1 MKNTKGNNNNNKSS
15 ASVYVSPAK
24 ASNSSETARKRE
36 YCVLFEA
43 KKNIYTE
50 IDSRVQVFKQF
61 GALKRVLM
69 NCCHRTK
76 INELIYR
83 KNHSLRLIWLVFLP
97 KFFSTLFL
105 FVCMILRVI
114 NDLALQCI

>member
-1 MKNTKGNNNNNKSS
+1 MKNTKGNNNNNNKSS

-36 YCVLFEA
+36 YCVLLEA
-43 KKNIYTE
+43 RKNIYTE

-69 NCCHRTK
+69 KCCHRTK

-83 KNHSLRLIWLVFLP
+83 KNHRLRLIWLVFFNRI
-97 KFFSTLFL
+97 FFQSFL
-105 FVCMILRVI
+105 VCVH
-114 NDLALQCI
+114 DLESDK